1 MANFPAQNIFG
12 IHPDRFPLLLSPFPL
27 SPSLPSPS
35 PPTQTSNDATLHG
48 KNMELRVV
56 RLE

>member
-1 MANFPAQNIFG
+1 MVNFPAQNIFG
-12 IHPDRFPLLLSPFPL
+12 IQPDRFPLLPSLSL
-27 SPSLPSPS
+27 LPSPS